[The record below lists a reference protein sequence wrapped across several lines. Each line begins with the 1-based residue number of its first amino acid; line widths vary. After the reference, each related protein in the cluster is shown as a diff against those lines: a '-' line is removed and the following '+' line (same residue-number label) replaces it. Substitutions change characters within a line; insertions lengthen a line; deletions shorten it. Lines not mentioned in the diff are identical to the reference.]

1 MRTVLILTLV
11 VFTLPGRAQ
20 EYVNRFRTKTTPR
33 GIERLEAPVFGTG
46 DYFKTHFAPVRPLPD
61 VRAPARLADFVVDG
75 RLELSLKAYL
85 ELVLANNPD
94 VAIQRLSIEAPRNA
108 ITRALAQFDPTVTAS
123 FRSDRT
129 QTPTADVLQGAE
141 TLNQL
146 IQPFSLTF
154 NQLLPTG
161 TQYSIGFSA
170 RRRWTNSVFATINP
184 AIDGTLNFSVTQ
196 PLLRNR
202 GSRVNKLQFIIAQ
215 SRFRQSR
222 YSFEDRLLQLL
233 SQAENVYWSVVEA
246 RENLRVAEENLRLNE
261 ALLERSERELELGA
275 ISPLDIYQPQQ
286 NLENARLALT
296 EAHYRLEQTL
306 DALRRQ
312 IGADLDPDFRYM
324 PIVLTEPVL
333 PPSEEEMIDPEQMVE
348 TAYRL
353 RPDLKGALQSLKID
367 DLTYELARNALRPDL
382 SLSLNYRSS
391 GLGGT
396 IFQFAQQPGLERS
409 PVPLRTIPGG
419 LGDALEQIFGFDFP
433 SYSFTLS
440 LRLPLRDR
448 RAVADLADVAVSK
461 KANMLRA
468 QSLQQDIRLQVLNA
482 VSQVES
488 SRARVKL
495 AQTALEFSR
504 KRLEAEQKKYDLG
517 VTTIFLLIQAQNDL
531 VAAESQVVTQATL
544 YRRNLVNLLRVTGRL
559 LEERGVVITDKP
571 GRY

>member
-1 MRTVLILTLV
+1 MRTAPILTLV
-11 VFTLPGRAQ
+11 VFTLFGRAQ
-20 EYVNRFRTKTTPR
+20 EYVTRFGTKTTPG
-33 GIERLEAPVFGTG
+33 GIERLEAPIFGSG
-46 DYFKTHFAPVRPLPD
+46 DYFKTHFAPAAPLPD

-75 RLELSLKAYL
+75 KLELSLKAYL

-108 ITRALAQFDPTVTAS
+108 ITRALARFDPTLTAS
-123 FRSDRT
+123 FRSERS

-146 IQPFSLTF
+146 TQPFSLAF

-161 TQYSIGFSA
+161 TQYSIGFSG
-170 RRRWTNSVFATINP
+170 RRRSTNSQFATINP
-184 AIDGTLNFSVTQ
+184 SINGTLNFSVTQ

-215 SRFRQSR
+215 SRFKQSR

-246 RENLRVAEENLRLNE
+246 RENLRVAEENLRVNE
-261 ALLERSERELELGA
+261 ALLKRSERELELGA

-286 NLENARLALT
+286 NLENARIALT
-296 EAHYRLEQTL
+296 QARYRLEQTL

-312 IGADLDPDFRYM
+312 IGADLDPDYRNM

-333 PPSEEEMIDPEQMVE
+333 PPAEEEALDPEQMVE
-348 TAYRL
+348 AAYRL
-353 RPDLKGALQSLKID
+353 RPDLKGALQSLQID
-367 DLTYELARNALRPDL
+367 DLNYEAVRNELRPDL
-382 SLSLNYRSS
+382 SLSLSYSSS
-391 GLGGT
+391 GLGGR
-396 IFQFAQQPGLERS
+396 IFEFVQEPGFGRPS
-409 PVPLRTIPGG
+409 VPIGTIPGG
-419 LGDALEQIFGFDFP
+419 LGQALEQIFGFDFP
-433 SYSFTLS
+433 TYSFTLS

-461 KANMLRA
+461 KTNMLRA
-468 QSLQQDIRLQVLNA
+468 QSLEQDIRLEVLNA

-488 SRARVKL
+488 SKARVKL

-517 VTTIFLLIQAQNDL
+517 VTTIFFLIQAQNDL
-531 VAAESQVVTQATL
+531 VAAQSQVVTQATL
-544 YRRNLVNLLRVTGRL
+544 YRRNLVNLLRVTGQL
-559 LEERGVVITDKP
+559 LEERGVVVSDKP
-571 GRY
+571 GQY